1 MKRTKKHTKKHTA
14 RKLLQEATASN
25 KEIKTNETQQEKGL
39 SSSERL
45 SLMIFW
51 GIIISMLI
59 VAINFAVIHL
69 GIPYERWTTTSGALA
84 VVTIY
89 VILYFHMKKR
99 MVDKESINAIHYP
112 NLFALIINV
121 LLSSIYLA
129 HNEST
134 SAEVSKI
141 LSQMNISF
149 YSIQGKF
156 FVDLA
161 DIVYH
166 IPVMNM
172 GHVYCIIGVIIFC
185 MLRRSFQK

>member
-69 GIPYERWTTTSGALA
+69 GIPYERWTTTSGALS

-112 NLFALIINV
+112 
-121 LLSSIYLA
+121 
-129 HNEST
+129 
-134 SAEVSKI
+134 
-141 LSQMNISF
+141 
-149 YSIQGKF
+149 
-156 FVDLA
+156 
-161 DIVYH
+161 
-166 IPVMNM
+166 
-172 GHVYCIIGVIIFC
+172 
-185 MLRRSFQK
+185 R